1 MTTSAYGLLLGRNTS
16 EVPLFLAV
24 DDDGDDDLGENGTGD
39 PAHEFSDAE
48 TSQHHDVV
56 LAPVTDAPSGRRAPA
71 AASTATAAAAA
82 AATDRLTDALFAA
95 RPASATLRPATGA
108 WEAQRLPDAWP
119 VTDGAEDGDGGGD
132 GDGNEDVSEDFFY
145 GLDRMVPWVD

>member
-24 DDDGDDDLGENGTGD
+24 DDDDDDDDLGENGTGD

-119 VTDGAEDGDGGGD
+119 VTDGAEDGDGGG
-132 GDGNEDVSEDFFY
+132 NEDVSEACFCT
-145 GLDRMVPWVD
+145 GLTGWCPG